1 MILKGIIA
9 MLAFTLAG
17 FSGCTKSAAPAVS
30 AKMDATAQAA
40 PSKVKDLGILQ
51 MTNHYETCVKFGSQ
65 GNCRIVPKMID
76 RHNVQLTLTLESK
89 SHDGKTS
96 GLSVVQLTGKTQ
108 QTFEISVGDTDFSFT
123 PQVAD
128 ARN

>member
-17 FSGCTKSAAPAVS
+17 FSGCTKSAAPAAS
-30 AKMDATAQAA
+30 AKAKTAQTAS
-40 PSKVKDLGILQ
+40 SKIKDLGVLQ
-51 MTNHYETCVKFGSQ
+51 MTNRYETCVKFGSDH
-65 GNCRIVPKMID
+65 NCRIVPKMLD

-89 SHDGKTS
+89 NHDGKTS

-108 QTFEISVGDTDFSFT
+108 QTFEISVGDTDYSFT

-128 ARN
+128 AQN

>member
-17 FSGCTKSAAPAVS
+17 FSGCKKSAAPDAS
-30 AKMDATAQAA
+30 AKKPGTEQAA
-40 PSKVKDLGILQ
+40 SSKIKDLGILQ
-51 MTNHYETCVKFGSQ
+51 MTNHYETCVKFGPYRD
-65 GNCRIVPKMID
+65 CRIVPKMLD

-89 SHDGKTS
+89 NPSGKTS
-96 GLSVVQLTGKTQ
+96 GLSIVQLTGKTQ

-123 PQVAD
+123 PDIAD
-128 ARN
+128 VKN

>member
-1 MILKGIIA
+1 MVLKGIIA

-17 FSGCTKSAAPAVS
+17 FSGCTKSAAPAAS
-30 AKMDATAQAA
+30 AKKPATAEAA

-51 MTNHYETCVKFGSQ
+51 MTNHYETCVKFGPDR
-65 GNCRIVPKMID
+65 NCRIVPKMLD
-76 RHNVQLTLTLESK
+76 RHDVQLTLTLESK

-108 QTFEISVGDTDFSFT
+108 QAFEISIGDTDFTFT
-123 PQVAD
+123 PQIAD
-128 ARN
+128 AQN

>member
-1 MILKGIIA
+1 MILKGIAA

-17 FSGCTKSAAPAVS
+17 FSGCTKSAAPVAS
-30 AKMDATAQAA
+30 TKKAATAQAA
-40 PSKVKDLGILQ
+40 PSMVKDLGILQ
-51 MTNHYETCVKFGSQ
+51 MTNHYETLVKFGPDRD
-65 GNCRIVPKMID
+65 CRIVPKMLD
-76 RHNVQLTLTLESK
+76 RHNVQLTLTVESK
-89 SHDGKTS
+89 NHDGKTS

-128 ARN
+128 TQN

>member
-17 FSGCTKSAAPAVS
+17 FSGCTKSVAPVTS
-30 AKMDATAQAA
+30 AKKPATAAAA
-40 PSKVKDLGILQ
+40 PSNTKDLGILQ
-51 MTNHYETCVKFGSQ
+51 MTNLYETCVKFGPDH
-65 GNCRIVPKMID
+65 NCRIVPKMLD
-76 RHNVQLTLTLESK
+76 RHNIQLTLTLESK

-108 QTFEISVGDTDFSFT
+108 QPFEISVGDTDFCFT
-123 PQVAD
+123 PEIAD
-128 ARN
+128 GNN

>member
-1 MILKGIIA
+1 MILKGIAA

-30 AKMDATAQAA
+30 AKKDGAAQAA
-40 PSKVKDLGILQ
+40 SKVKDLGILQ
-51 MTNHYETCVKFGSQ
+51 MTNHFETCVKFGSS
-65 GNCRIVPKMID
+65 GNCRIVPKMLD
-76 RHNVQLTLTLESK
+76 RHNVQLTLTLESI

-128 ARN
+128 LRN